1 MSSKVIL
8 GSAAL
13 LTGALIYER
22 NKSPTGPV
30 TPDDLQHWKSS
41 QYNTEYPTR
50 RSSVDYTGNEKSSL
64 KSFAKEVDAG
74 QYDGRQR
81 LFEHG
86 RKQSHDL
93 GDAFRIHDDSS
104 LRNIKQ
110 GVKEDLSSLKNALV
124 GKTPN
129 YTDAT
134 QNVKNNFKDDY
145 DAVVNTKD
153 DVKNYAKDTWGN
165 KSALQEQLG
174 SAESKVNELKKQLNS
189 LDSTDNYTHE
199 EIVAINQNKNIMSGF
214 GENAAFFANEQYED
228 VNGSPT
234 NRFNTKDLRVGMLDS
249 NGKKLT
255 QEDINRIQRNAMRG
269 YGENATF
276 FAEEQYEKGKQN
288 VSKLASDGAD
298 KIKSAWENT
307 KDIAEDKKD
316 DIKDAWYSTKS
327 KAEDKKDDIKDAW
340 NSTKSNLSSNGE
352 EFKDNLDEA
361 KQNVNQKASSWWS
374 WGSKKAD
381 EAGDKAKENLDWSKQ
396 KAKENID
403 WSKEKTS
410 DALDNTR
417 NGVLDAADKTL
428 DYASRG
434 FSSASKSL
442 EEQRD
447 FINDKKN

>member
-41 QYNTEYPTR
+41 QYNTEYPSR
-50 RSSVDYTGNEKSSL
+50 RSSVASTGNEKSSL

-93 GDAFRIHDDSS
+93 GDAFRIHEESN

-110 GVKEDLSSLKNALV
+110 GVKEDLASLKNALV

-134 QNVKNNFKDDY
+134 QNVKTNFKDDY
-145 DAVVNTKD
+145 ESLKNAVVNTKD
-153 DVKNYAKDTWGN
+153 DVKSYAKDTWGN
-165 KSALQEQLG
+165 KSYLQEQLD
-174 SAESKVNELKKQLNS
+174 SAESKANELKRQLNS

-199 EIVAINQNKNIMSGF
+199 EINAINKNKNIMSGF

-228 VNGSPT
+228 VNGSPSH
-234 NRFNTKDLRVGMLDS
+234 RFNTKDLKVGMLDS

-288 VSKLASDGAD
+288 VNKLASDGAD
-298 KIKSAWENT
+298 KIKSVWETT

-316 DIKDAWYSTKS
+316 DVKG
-327 KAEDKKDDIKDAW
+327 AW
-340 NSTKSNLSSNGE
+340 NSTKDNLSNKGE

-361 KQNVNQKASSWWS
+361 KQNVNQKANSWWS

-381 EAGDKAKENLDWSKQ
+381 EVGDKAQENLNWSKQ
-396 KAKENID
+396 KTNN
-403 WSKEKTS
+403 
-410 DALDNTR
+410 ALDSTR

-428 DYASRG
+428 DYTSKG
-434 FSSASKSL
+434 FSSASKTL

>member
-50 RSSVDYTGNEKSSL
+50 RSSVDYTGNEKASL
-64 KSFAKEVDAG
+64 KRFAKEVDAG

-93 GDAFRIHDDSS
+93 GNAFRVHDDSS

-110 GVKEDLSSLKNALV
+110 GVKEDLASLKNALV

-145 DAVVNTKD
+145 NSLKSAVANTTD
-153 DVKNYAKDTWGN
+153 DVKSYAKDTWGN
-165 KSALQEQLG
+165 KTALQEQLG
-174 SAESKVNELKKQLNS
+174 SAEGKVNDLKRQLNS
-189 LDSTDNYTHE
+189 LDSTDDYTHE
-199 EIVAINQNKNIMSGF
+199 EIAAINKNKHMMSGF

-228 VNGSPT
+228 VNGSPAD
-234 NRFNTKDLRVGMLDS
+234 RFNTRDLRVGMLDS

-276 FAEEQYEKGKQN
+276 FAEEQYEKDKQN
-288 VSKLASDGAD
+288 VGKLASDGAD
-298 KIKSAWENT
+298 KIKNAWNST
-307 KDIAEDKKD
+307 KDMAEDKKD
-316 DIKDAWYSTKS
+316 DIKDAWSSTKR
-327 KAEDKKDDIKDAW
+327 
-340 NSTKSNLSSNGE
+340 NLSSKGE
-352 EFKDNLDEA
+352 EVKDNLDDA
-361 KQNVNQKASSWWS
+361 KQNVNEKASSWWS

-381 EAGDKAKENLDWSKQ
+381 EAGDKAKDNL
-396 KAKENID
+396 E
-403 WSKEKTS
+403 WSKEKTN

>member
-93 GDAFRIHDDSS
+93 GDAFRIHDESS

-145 DAVVNTKD
+145 ESLKSAVVNTKD

-199 EIVAINQNKNIMSGF
+199 EIVAINKNKNIMSGF

-234 NRFNTKDLRVGMLDS
+234 DRFNTKDLRVGMLDS

-307 KDIAEDKKD
+307 KDI
-316 DIKDAWYSTKS
+316 
-327 KAEDKKDDIKDAW
+327 AEDKKDDIKDAW

>member
-64 KSFAKEVDAG
+64 KNFAKEVDAG

-145 DAVVNTKD
+145 ESLKSAVVNTKD

-174 SAESKVNELKKQLNS
+174 SAEGKVNELKKQLNS

-199 EIVAINQNKNIMSGF
+199 EIVAINKNKNIMSGF

-234 NRFNTKDLRVGMLDS
+234 DRFNTKDLRVGMLDS

-327 KAEDKKDDIKDAW
+327 
-340 NSTKSNLSSNGE
+340 NLSSKGE

>member
-93 GDAFRIHDDSS
+93 GDAFRIHDESS

-145 DAVVNTKD
+145 ESLKSAVVNTKD

-199 EIVAINQNKNIMSGF
+199 EIVAINKNKNIMSGF

-234 NRFNTKDLRVGMLDS
+234 DRFNTKDLRVGMLDS

-316 DIKDAWYSTKS
+316 DIKDAW
-327 KAEDKKDDIKDAW
+327 
-340 NSTKSNLSSNGE
+340 NSTKSNLSSKGE